1 MIDGSWHG
9 SNDGKVV
16 VFATGAG
23 NVVFVGGIIGGSV
36 EFVGGSVEFVIGF
49 RFSTSI
55 FRLDAEVE
63 YQLFFAIKFH
73 YVSHSISHVTERQ
86 TCVST

>member
-9 SNDGKVV
+9 STDGKVV

-23 NVVFVGGIIGGSV
+23 NVVFVGGI
-36 EFVGGSVEFVIGF
+36 VGASVEFVIGL

-55 FRLDAEVE
+55 FWLNADVD
-63 YQLFFAIKFH
+63 Y
-73 YVSHSISHVTERQ
+73 
-86 TCVST
+86 